1 MSDGPRDRR
10 FEREVRHIVVGG
22 LLFLLF
28 LSGLTL
34 VLLRNVTAWAERE
47 HLARLS
53 AETRIVVERLLLSGD
68 ASFAL
73 GGDARV
79 ATLLR
84 DAGARHAGL
93 YDAEGARL
101 AEAPFLPDV
110 AQGEETLSAG
120 EVPLPG
126 ETVAAGATSEG
137 GPGFA
142 IVTASFAGGT
152 RILRIGYDGSLLSEA
167 ERNVRI
173 LSFVVPLAAVTLGLL
188 VIPFLRRLLSPIEAL
203 AETARDASGLLP
215 EEPGRDEADHAIST
229 FARTIEELRK
239 RTTELDDLRRRE
251 KERADALA
259 VTAETLVRSHPGGL
273 LVIDAGGALSQA
285 NEPARRLLD
294 LPPEAVGGAA
304 ARALAAYPVLEGA
317 VHGASRGEATLGREF
332 VLGEETSGRRLV
344 VTAAPVVD
352 AADRPLG
359 TLVFLEDRTR
369 TSRLERELSARRELA
384 ALGEMSAGIAHE
396 FRNATATLQGWARLA
411 ASTEDPK
418 ARARHL
424 AAIRAEAD
432 HIATVTGDFL
442 FFARPGRFTPG
453 PVDLGPLAREIVEEE
468 RMADSAI
475 AFDTDGTFAV
485 VRGDGALLRRALVNL
500 VRNAREAA
508 AAGAGDPGPE
518 GGGGRVVV
526 LGEGVTAGLARI
538 AVEDDGQG
546 VPVEVTAKLFV
557 PFTSTK
563 ETGTGLGLAL
573 VAKIAALHGGS
584 VAVERGRVLPGARFV
599 LSLPVA

>member
-1 MSDGPRDRR
+1 MSEPSRDRR

-47 HLARLS
+47 HLERLS
-53 AETRIVVERLLLSGD
+53 AETRIVVERLLLSRD

-93 YDAEGARL
+93 YDAGGDRL

-110 AQGEETLSAG
+110 AQGPETLAAG
-120 EVPLPG
+120 ELPLPG
-126 ETVAAGATSEG
+126 ETVAAGASSSS
-137 GPGFA
+137 GPVFA
-142 IVTASFAGGT
+142 VVTTSFAGGT
-152 RILRIGYDGSLLSEA
+152 RILRVGYDGSLLSDA

-173 LSFVVPLAAVTLGLL
+173 LSFVVPLAAVTLGLM

-215 EEPGRDEADHAIST
+215 EEPGRDEADRAIST

-239 RTTELDDLRRRE
+239 RTTELDGLRRRE

-273 LVIDAGGALSQA
+273 LVIDADGELSEA

-294 LPPEAVGGAA
+294 LPADAVGTRAILALASYPTLVEAV
-304 ARALAAYPVLEGA
+304 R
-317 VHGASRGEATLGREF
+317 GASGGEATLGREF
-332 VLGEETSGRRLV
+332 VLGEETNGRRLV

-352 AADRPLG
+352 AANRPLG

-369 TSRLERELSARRELA
+369 TNRLERELSARRELA

-442 FFARPGRFTPG
+442 LFARPGRFTPG
-453 PVDLGPLAREIVEEE
+453 PVRLGDLAREIVEEE
-468 RMADSAI
+468 RMADATI
-475 AFDTDGTFAV
+475 EVDAEGTFAT
-485 VRGDGALLRRALVNL
+485 VRGDGALLRRVLVNL

-508 AAGAGDPGPE
+508 GTASS
-518 GGGGRVVV
+518 GGGRVVV
-526 LGEGVTAGLARI
+526 LGEGESGGTARI
-538 AVEDDGQG
+538 AVEDDGAG
-546 VPVEVTAKLFV
+546 VPAQIVPKLFV
-557 PFTSTK
+557 PFSSTK

-599 LSLPVA
+599 LTLPVA